1 MGNILYRRA
10 AGSCRIETRFHNG
23 GRLFD
28 RLRRRILHLRRGIE
42 EILFRHRK
50 VIVDVQFV
58 RGGYGFFIELD
69 ARGNDVL
76 TAFGK
81 IGTDDRAAYVQR
93 FRRI

>member
-28 RLRRRILHLRRGIE
+28 RLRRRILHLRKGIE

-58 RGGYGFFIELD
+58 R
-69 ARGNDVL
+69 VS
-76 TAFGK
+76 
-81 IGTDDRAAYVQR
+81 YVRLHLSSQLLSV
-93 FRRI
+93 FLHLLF